1 MIEAIEDLLKHWGE
15 QHRKNGSAGGL
26 GSTLGTILEYG
37 GCAPRG
43 GVYGTRELVAG
54 AGPDHVAEEIEAAL
68 VAVGAAADGA
78 ALMTLARVRY
88 RPGAGLDELSLA
100 EQIDVLELGR
110 GAGGRSAYFRLLER
124 LHVRLEAELTARA
137 ERLKARRREAG
148 RAGGKVRAASLRQAK
163 AAHRARGVELFKGE
177 KA

>member
-1 MIEAIEDLLKHWGE
+1 M
-15 QHRKNGSAGGL
+15 
-26 GSTLGTILEYG
+26 
-37 GCAPRG
+37 
-43 GVYGTRELVAG
+43 YGTRELVAG

-110 GAGGRSAYFRLLER
+110 GVAGRRAYFRLLER
-124 LHVRLEAELTARA
+124 LHVRLEAELTVRA